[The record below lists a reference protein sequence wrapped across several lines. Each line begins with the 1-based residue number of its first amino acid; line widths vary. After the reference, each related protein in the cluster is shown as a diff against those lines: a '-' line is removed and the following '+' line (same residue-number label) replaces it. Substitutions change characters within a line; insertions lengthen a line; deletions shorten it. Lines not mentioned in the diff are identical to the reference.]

1 MSDSIDLSRCDAP
14 GGMCHVCGDVA
25 VAGRVLEVDCV
36 NRTALVAIG
45 EDVVTVAVDLVD
57 ADVGDELLIH
67 LGFAIERLV
76 RA

>member
-1 MSDSIDLSRCDAP
+1 MSDSIDLSRCAAHEGP
-14 GGMCHVCGDVA
+14 CHVCGDVA
-25 VAGRVLEVDCV
+25 VTGRVLEMDRV

>member
-14 GGMCHVCGDVA
+14 GGACHVCGDVA

-45 EDVVTVAVDLVD
+45 AEP
-57 ADVGDELLIH
+57 
-67 LGFAIERLV
+67 
-76 RA
+76 